1 MSYIVVQ
8 PATECCLSNIAVQL
22 AIECNLSNIDIQ
34 LAMYGILCYIS
45 LAECKSP
52 EPFLVMWQVIECL
65 PIKCNRAIRRGGG
78 WRDVVR
84 KSGRSERGPT

>member
-1 MSYIVVQ
+1 MHSMPWSRRKRRKSSKPVSQ
-8 PATECCLSNIAVQL
+8 IA
-22 AIECNLSNIDIQ
+22 
-34 LAMYGILCYIS
+34 
-45 LAECKSP
+45 
-52 EPFLVMWQVIECL
+52 WQVIECL

>member
-8 PATECCLSNIAVQL
+8 PVTECYLSNIAVQL

-34 LAMYGILCYIS
+34 LAMYGILCHIL

-52 EPFLVMWQVIECL
+52 EPFLVMTQQ
-65 PIKCNRAIRRGGG
+65 GH
-78 WRDVVR
+78 
-84 KSGRSERGPT
+84 SGAG

>member
-8 PATECCLSNIAVQL
+8 PATECYLSNIAVQL

-34 LAMYGILCYIS
+34 LAMYGILCHIS

-52 EPFLVMWQVIECL
+52 EPFLVM
-65 PIKCNRAIRRGGG
+65 NRN
-78 WRDVVR
+78 
-84 KSGRSERGPT
+84 